1 MPFIRDHHLMLQHD
15 NARPHVARICTQF
28 LEGENILPSLPV
40 ALLSSVAC
48 ELAPLKIVFLCV
60 FFSIF
65 ISLFIRVTS
74 AMIMYDKRTLL
85 DIGQRYTNLI
95 QDTLYTD
102 PAWPLEI
109 LRSTEA
115 DKGRL
120 NNTRRRRK
128 HRGKC
133 AGIRNRLRKRAHSP
147 PLPSILLANV
157 QSLDNKMDDLRARIS
172 FQRDIR
178 DCNIICLS
186 ETWLTPSVPDNAV
199 TPSDNFS
206 VFRMDRTAE
215 AGKNKGG
222 GVCFFI
228 NKKWCDPRNISIL
241 SRSCSPHLEH
251 LSIICRPFYLP
262 REFSSTVVTAVYIP
276 PQADS
281 SLALSKLH
289 DELSGYI
296 NIHPDAACIV
306 AGDFNKAN
314 LKKVIPNFHQ
324 HISCPTRGLNTLD
337 HCYTQFKNAYKA
349 HSLPAFGKS
358 DHAAIFL
365 TPDYK
370 QRILQEPPVE
380 REVTRWSPHSEAT
393 LQASLDDVDWD
404 MFRASSSDVSEFTE
418 VALSFVNTLTEQAT
432 ETVTIKTFSNQKPW
446 VDRTIRDAVNHRTAA
461 YNAGILSGNMS
472 EYKSSCYALRRAVRA
487 AKRRYSE
494 RIESHFQLNDS
505 RRMWQGLKTICS
517 SGNNNSVEVR
527 ADPLLA
533 VELNN
538 FYGRFE
544 CNSGAILPSSASRS
558 SRQSSNDYAI
568 TLSEDDVRRELRR
581 VNVRKAAGPDG
592 ITGRVLRS
600 CADQLAGLFTS
611 IFNESLA
618 TSVVPTPFKK
628 SVIIPVPKNSKPS
641 CLNDYRPVALTS
653 TVMKV
658 FERLLKKH
666 ICSSIPAT
674 LDPLQFAYR
683 PNRSTD
689 DAISQVL
696 HSSLTHID
704 SKNGNYVRLLF
715 IDYSSTFNTI
725 VPTKLAVKL
734 SDLGLNTSLCDWIQD
749 FLTARPQVVKVGQFT
764 SNSITLNIGAPQGC
778 VLSPLLYSLY
788 THDCVSSHSSTSII
802 KFADDTVVLG
812 LINNDD
818 ETAYLDEVER
828 LTTWCQDNC
837 LSLNVS
843 KTKELIV
850 DFRKRQQRTYTPLMI
865 SGTPVERVSSF
876 KYLGVNISEDLTWTT
891 HIQTQV
897 KKARQRLYHLRQLR
911 KFRVSPAIL
920 KTFYSGAIE
929 SVLTQCISVW
939 YNNATNQDC
948 KALQRVV
955 RLAER
960 ISGSTLPSL
969 QGIYLKRCRSRAA
982 KITKDSNHPGN
993 HLFRLLPSGRLQEL
1007 DGKDRETEEELLPS
1021 GHQAP

>member
-1 MPFIRDHHLMLQHD
+1 ML
-15 NARPHVARICTQF
+15 
-28 LEGENILPSLPV
+28 LPNLVYELRSKLH
-40 ALLSSVAC
+40 
-48 ELAPLKIVFLCV
+48 LAPLKIVFLCV
-60 FFSIF
+60 FFSSIF
-65 ISLFIRVTS
+65 TSLFIRVTS
-74 AMIMYDKRTLL
+74 AKIMYDKRTLL

-115 DKGRL
+115 DKGCL

-128 HRGKC
+128 HRGKR

-178 DCNIICLS
+178 DCNIICLT
-186 ETWLTPSVPDNAV
+186 ETWLTPTVPDNAV

-206 VFRMDRTAE
+206 VLRMDRTAE
-215 AGKNKGG
+215 AGKTKGG

-262 REFSSTVVTAVYIP
+262 REFTSILVSAVYIP
-276 PQADS
+276 PQADTS
-281 SLALSKLH
+281 VALSNLH
-289 DELSGYI
+289 DEISGYI
-296 NIHPDAACIV
+296 NKHPDAACII

-432 ETVTIKTFSNQKPW
+432 ETITIKTFSNQKPW

-472 EYKSSCYALRRAVRA
+472 EYKSSCYALRHAVRA

-544 CNSGAILPSSASRS
+544 CNGNATLPYSTSAS
-558 SRQSSNDYAI
+558 SRQSSNHVI
-568 TLSEDDVRRELRR
+568 TVSEDDVRRELKR

-715 IDYSSTFNTI
+715 IDYSSAFNTI

-828 LTTWCQDNC
+828 LTSWCQDNC

-850 DFRKRQQRTYTPLMI
+850 DFRKRQQRPYTPLMI
-865 SGTPVERVSSF
+865 SRTPVERVSSF
-876 KYLGVNISEDLTWTT
+876 KYLGVNI
-891 HIQTQV
+891 
-897 KKARQRLYHLRQLR
+897 
-911 KFRVSPAIL
+911 
-920 KTFYSGAIE
+920 
-929 SVLTQCISVW
+929 
-939 YNNATNQDC
+939 
-948 KALQRVV
+948 
-955 RLAER
+955 
-960 ISGSTLPSL
+960 
-969 QGIYLKRCRSRAA
+969 
-982 KITKDSNHPGN
+982 
-993 HLFRLLPSGRLQEL
+993 
-1007 DGKDRETEEELLPS
+1007 
-1021 GHQAP
+1021 